1 MMKKNAIIE
10 ALRQTDALMSK
21 ETTFIEYTDDLLKLQ
36 DVIVPIVMGN
46 DYIQGMRID
55 EAIFRMESQARERG
69 LGGDPTV
76 RRGINALKTVNKEL
90 HICMA
95 GRKGENLVA
104 RTLEYVNRPE
114 AKVYR
119 NVYLTDG
126 KEETELDAVVLTDS
140 GVIILEI
147 KKSKDD
153 LTITKE
159 GRLVHSGDECYE
171 KRSLGT
177 KMEIKRKLLKERLDL
192 ECARRGYTTPV
203 EVDSYIVFVTP
214 KGVRISVDDNYHC
227 EKWCFRTSLN
237 HKIAAYT
244 SNSYYREEQLESLA
258 EIMGTIEQ
266 NRKSFISDIDYEA
279 IRENFADAM
288 EMLTTQGE
296 EIQKGWREI
305 VVDSAKDF
313 NNSKAG
319 KIIKAAAP
327 WIIAEAVGPV
337 AGMVGKVAPKAAPY
351 AAKVAS
357 GIRIMVSRVPV
368 A

>member
-1 MMKKNAIIE
+1 MKKNAITEI
-10 ALRQTDALMSK
+10 LRQSDVLKSK
-21 ETTFIEYTDDLLKLQ
+21 ETTFTEYTDDLLKLQ
-36 DVIVPIVMGN
+36 DLIVPIVMGK
-46 DYIQGMRID
+46 DYIPGMRVE
-55 EAIFRMESQARERG
+55 EAIFRMESEARERG

-153 LTITKE
+153 LTITEE

-177 KMEIKRKLLKERLDL
+177 KMGIKRKLLKERLDL
-192 ECARRGYTTPV
+192 ECARRGFTTPV
-203 EVDSYIVFVTP
+203 TVESYIVFVTP
-214 KGVRISVDDNYHC
+214 KGVRINVDDKYHC

-237 HKIAAYT
+237 HKIASYT
-244 SNSYYREEQLESLA
+244 SNSYYREDQFEALA
-258 EIMGTIEQ
+258 DIMETIER
-266 NRKSFISDIDYEA
+266 NRKLFTNDIDYEA
-279 IRENFADAM
+279 IRENFAEAM
-288 EMLTTQGE
+288 ELITNDEDMNE
-296 EIQKGWREI
+296 KGWKER
-305 VVDSAKDF
+305 VAGSAKEF
-313 NNSKAG
+313 NKSRAG
-319 KIIKAAAP
+319 KFLKAAAP
-327 WIIAEAVGPV
+327 WLIAEAVGPV
-337 AGMVGKVAPKAAPY
+337 AGMIGKVAPKAAPY
-351 AAKVAS
+351 AVKVAS
-357 GIRIMVSRVPV
+357 GIRVMVSRVPV